1 MRTVERA
8 GTAIVFALFFAAI
21 VLRPLRSNPG
31 VAAAVEEGF
40 GWPTVLWLPL
50 VAISLLLVVVRFSG
64 LVDAESDDRRE
75 QSSGLEAS
83 GSTRD
88 DDRRIETGWLDEDDS
103 ESEADNAAEGGVAFV
118 PETVE
123 ALSKASAEAQ
133 RPVRQRPVYG
143 VGRREVDVE
152 QRPPDAPLHAH
163 LEHLRAELDG
173 DDQVGEDLHE
183 LERVVAET
191 ADDNP
196 IPDRC
201 PQDHCEAR
209 WAERS
214 VLGINT
220 GRYEVLEDGQVCCLE
235 CESVVS
241 VDGVE

>member
-8 GTAIVFALFFAAI
+8 GTAIVIALFFAAI

-50 VAISLLLVVVRFSG
+50 VAISLLVVIVRFSG
-64 LVDAESDDRRE
+64 LVDADSDDRRE
-75 QSSGLEAS
+75 ASSGLEAS
-83 GSTRD
+83 ESSH
-88 DDRRIETGWLDEDDS
+88 IETGWLDEDDS
-103 ESEADNAAEGGVAFV
+103 ESESDDSAEGAVAFV
-118 PETVE
+118 PETAR
-123 ALSKASAEAQ
+123 ALSEAPAEAQ
-133 RPVRQRPVYG
+133 RPVRQRPVYR
-143 VGRREVDVE
+143 VGRRGVDIE
-152 QRPPDAPLHAH
+152 QRPPEAPLHAH

-201 PQDHCEAR
+201 PQEHCDAR

-235 CESVVS
+235 CESVVELDS
-241 VDGVE
+241 